1 MVALSTVNTEGG
13 KISCETP
20 EGTVININ
28 INQRSFLDCMLDAIK
43 TVKVVKKA
51 NGESKPARQTGSGIA
66 LGVGASFITL
76 GCICVTLST
85 ILAVTFPSLTI
96 AYAGVHFWLG
106 FPFMAC
112 GLLNVVTYKYPSA
125 LWGTFSFVSLMG
137 SLAVSITGMVFSAD
151 DISNFGWRNDLVPKC
166 KSVLESVNQ
175 YRNYDRYDRYYYG
188 YRTTEPPRYYPTSTN
203 WNLQDCERGFEQYQ
217 KFLYGIVILSL
228 LITIWGVCLSAV
240 TLGYRLKEMVYAC
253 KCQKAE
259 GENEDKDEPMLP
271 PNPVGDVFVA

>member
-1 MVALSTVNTEGG
+1 MVAISTVNSEGG

-43 TVKVVKKA
+43 TVKVQNKA
-51 NGESKPARQTGSGIA
+51 SAESKPARQTGSGIA

-85 ILAVTFPSLTI
+85 ILAVTSPNLKI
-96 AYAGVHFWLG
+96 AYAGVHFWVG

-112 GLLNVVTYKYPSA
+112 GLLNFVTYKYPSA
-125 LWGTFSFVSLMG
+125 LWGTFSFISLMV
-137 SLAVSITGMVFSAD
+137 SLAVSITGMVFSVD
-151 DISNFGWRNDLVPKC
+151 DINSFRWSNNLVPKC
-166 KSVLESVNQ
+166 KNVLESMKPN
-175 YRNYDRYDRYYYG
+175 YDRYYYG
-188 YRTTEPPRYYPTSTN
+188 YRTTQPPRYYPDSTN
-203 WNLQDCERGFEQYQ
+203 WSLWECERGFEQY
-217 KFLYGIVILSL
+217 KTFLYGIVILSL
-228 LITIWGVCLSAV
+228 LITIWGVCLSSV

-259 GENEDKDEPMLP
+259 GENEDTDEPMLP